1 MDIVSRRLWYFIAAA
16 VLGVILIVALATLRI
31 KSGVEFSSGSILN
44 ITFDQPVSQTAL
56 VHELNNLGYSNAL
69 IQNDGEAVEPGKYLG
84 YNIRINAA
92 NLDEATKNQ
101 VRNSI
106 TTNLGTFKEN
116 EFDNISPMIA
126 AETTRNAIIAVIVAI
141 IAMLLYIAWAFR
153 KMPSPFRYGVSAVAG
168 LVWDMLVSL
177 GLYSIFGKI
186 FGWQIDLMF
195 IAGILAVLGYSI
207 NNTVIVFD
215 RMRENLGKGVSRD
228 VAIVANHSI
237 VETLGRSFNTSITT
251 LIGLFVLALFVGAS
265 IQNFVV
271 VLIIGT
277 ISGTLTSTFLSP
289 ELVVAWEKKEWGSFS
304 SRAKLETANVKG

>member
-1 MDIVSRRLWYFIAAA
+1 
-16 VLGVILIVALATLRI
+16 
-31 KSGVEFSSGSILN
+31 
-44 ITFDQPVSQTAL
+44 
-56 VHELNNLGYSNAL
+56 
-69 IQNDGEAVEPGKYLG
+69 
-84 YNIRINAA
+84 
-92 NLDEATKNQ
+92 
-101 VRNSI
+101 
-106 TTNLGTFKEN
+106 
-116 EFDNISPMIA
+116 
-126 AETTRNAIIAVIVAI
+126 VAI

-153 KMPSPFRYGVSAVAG
+153 KMPSPFRYGVCAVAG

-177 GLYSIFGKI
+177 GLYAIFGKI

-289 ELVVAWEKKEWGSFS
+289 ELVVAWEKKEWGRFS
-304 SRAKLETANVKG
+304 RRASLEAAKVKD